1 MNKSNIIGAILATL
15 LGVVADA
22 NAAPLYTAMDIGT
35 LGGSTTFGSDIN
47 NLGQV
52 VGISAT
58 SGSVA
63 NNVFITGPNGVGM
76 TDLGQFAGGSNW
88 ADGINSSGQI
98 IVNSGTYGYRSFITG
113 AGGVGSTELLPLGEV
128 KSGTL

>member
-1 MNKSNIIGAILATL
+1 MNKSNIIGAILATF

-22 NAAPLYTAMDIGT
+22 DAAPLYTAMDIGT
-35 LGGSTTFGSDIN
+35 LGGSTTLGSDIN

-76 TDLGQFAGGSNW
+76 TDLGQFAGGSN
-88 ADGINSSGQI
+88 
-98 IVNSGTYGYRSFITG
+98 
-113 AGGVGSTELLPLGEV
+113 
-128 KSGTL
+128 